1 MNWAMLVLNV
11 SELEALVKNCAQS
24 PIVASGISYGE
35 FYTFLSLLKKYN
47 HLHLETS
54 CLQTR
59 DFIKRAA
66 KLLRADKILMGTVY
80 PFKTLESKWQNIE
93 TSIFQRKTKRR

>member
-24 PIVASGISYGE
+24 PIVASGINYGE

-47 HLHLETS
+47 HLYLETS

-59 DFIKRAA
+59 DFIERAA
-66 KLLRADKILMGTVY
+66 KFLRADKILMGTVY
-80 PFKTLESKWQNIE
+80 PFKTLDSKWQNIE
-93 TSIFQRKTKRR
+93 ASIFLRKTKRR